1 MPSGADQRYKTTDK
15 TFDEKL
21 IRVKLNEK
29 IEPEEFH
36 QFVRLCLFL
45 QAIFFPNSL
54 YSVKL
59 VIIKSIELLCLWRI
73 NE

>member
-29 IEPEEFH
+29 IEAEEFH

-45 QAIFFPNSL
+45 QANFFQIYCIL
-54 YSVKL
+54 
-59 VIIKSIELLCLWRI
+59 
-73 NE
+73 

>member
-1 MPSGADQRYKTTDK
+1 MPSGADQRHQTTDK

-29 IEPEEFH
+29 IEAEEFH

-45 QAIFFPNSL
+45 QANFFKIHCIL
-54 YSVKL
+54 
-59 VIIKSIELLCLWRI
+59 
-73 NE
+73 